1 MKKRIPSI
9 SVTVGRKLYA
19 SFTIILIMMCVL
31 AWFTTSGLKNINQKT
46 KNITGN
52 WMSGVEI
59 INHINYL
66 TEHVLAL
73 EFQNMIE
80 ADTSTSDF
88 INEEISQTIK
98 KIDQEF
104 ELYEKRSNSPEE
116 LDLLVKVKTA
126 WSDYISLHT
135 QMVQYATK
143 ADIIKGA
150 GKDGPPIIK
159 LIQESQQLFTSM
171 KQDMVKLVKMNHD
184 GAQNA
189 SNEAD
194 KLYISN
200 VISSIVYVLIAALV
214 AMGLAFLLSIHISKP
229 VRLVS
234 KAMEQAAAGD
244 LSIQVPNIKNRD
256 EIGDLVHSLQTLIRN
271 FGEIVNHIQDASVQ
285 VAVSSQQLTAG
296 SAETSLA
303 ANQVSVSMQEVAA
316 RAEHQMQSSEQTSRA
331 MEDMSHGIQRIA
343 ETSGQ
348 VSELA
353 VETTRQAE
361 QGNAKIQQAIHKM
374 NALNKSVEQSAVQ
387 LNRLNERSTEIG
399 GIVTIIRDIA
409 SQTSLLALNAS
420 IEAARAGEYGRG
432 FAVVA
437 NEVKKLA
444 EQSNQSASQISELIH
459 AIQSDSEQAVSM
471 MTLGIN
477 EIHEG
482 SRSIQE
488 AGANFG
494 QIVLS
499 AEHLS
504 EQIQEVAAASEQMHA
519 SGEEVSA
526 SVTEM
531 AELSRQSFENT
542 QQVASIS
549 MDQLTAMEEMSASTT
564 SLSHISVQLLQ
575 VTAKFKLK

>member
-19 SFTIILIMMCVL
+19 SFAVVLIMMCVL
-31 AWFTTSGLKNINQKT
+31 ALFTTSQLRTINQKT
-46 KNITGN
+46 KSITDN
-52 WMSGVEI
+52 WMSGVET

-73 EFQNMIE
+73 EFQNMIV
-80 ADTSTSDF
+80 ADTSASDS
-88 INEEISQTIK
+88 INEEISQTVK
-98 KIDQEF
+98 EIDQEF
-104 ELYEKRSNSPEE
+104 ESYEKKSTSPEE

-135 QMVQYATK
+135 QMVQYSTK

-150 GKDGPPIIK
+150 GKDGPQIIT
-159 LIQESQQLFTSM
+159 LIQESQRLFTSM
-171 KQDMVKLVKMNHD
+171 KLDMDKLVTLNHE

-189 SNEAD
+189 SKEAG
-194 KLYISN
+194 KLYTSN
-200 VISSIVYVLIAALV
+200 VIASIVYVSIAALV
-214 AMGLAFLLSIHISKP
+214 AMGLAFLLSIHLSKP

-234 KAMEQAAAGD
+234 KAMEQVAAGD

-256 EIGDLVHSLQTLIRN
+256 EIGDLVRSLHTMIRN
-271 FGEIVNHIQDASVQ
+271 FGEIVRHIQDASGQ
-285 VAVSSQQLTAG
+285 VAASSQQLSAG

-303 ANQVSVSMQEVAA
+303 ANQVSVTMQEAAA

-353 VETTRQAE
+353 FETTRQAE
-361 QGNAKIQQAIHKM
+361 QGNDKIQQAIHKM
-374 NALNKSVEQSAVQ
+374 NFLNQSVEQSALQ
-387 LNRLNERSTEIG
+387 LNRLNERSIEIG
-399 GIVTIIRDIA
+399 EIVTIIRDIA

-420 IEAARAGEYGRG
+420 IEAARAGEHGKG
-432 FAVVA
+432 FSVVA

-444 EQSNQSASQISELIH
+444 EQSNQSASQIAELIQ
-459 AIQSDSEQAVSM
+459 AIQTDSGQAVSTM
-471 MTLGIN
+471 NLGIK
-477 EIHEG
+477 EIQEG

-488 AGANFG
+488 AGTNFG
-494 QIVLS
+494 QIVLA

-504 EQIQEVAAASEQMHA
+504 GQIQEVAAASEQMHA

-526 SVTEM
+526 SVMEM
-531 AELSRQSFENT
+531 AELAKQSFTST

-549 MDQLTAMEEMSASTT
+549 TDQLTAMQEMSASTT
-564 SLSHISVQLLQ
+564 SLSRISIQLQQ
-575 VTAKFKLK
+575 VIARFKL